1 MTTEPRVLIVQA
13 DDVLRTLL
21 FTVLRMQPISV
32 DTASSAEEALRRV
45 TECDYALILLD
56 LDLPD
61 DEAKKFVSD
70 FVEERPEST
79 SFIIAVKDT
88 RTEFANDRIGAVLSK
103 PLELDTLAAAVRECA
118 LVIPPPDDPLPC
130 PPADSDP
137 RHHIRTAP
145 FVTQ

>member
-1 MTTEPRVLIVQA
+1 MNGEPRVLIVQS
-13 DDVLRTLL
+13 DDILRTLL

-32 DTASSAEEALRRV
+32 DTATSADEALGRV

-56 LDLPD
+56 LDLPG
-61 DEAKKFVSD
+61 DEAKRFIRE
-70 FVEERPEST
+70 FVEQRPEST

-88 RTEFANDRIGAVLSK
+88 RTEFSNERIGAVLNK

-118 LVIPPPDDPLPC
+118 LVIPPPEDPLQC

-137 RHHIRTAP
+137 RHLIRTDT
-145 FVTQ
+145 FITQ